1 MHYRGLSRNDS
12 HDGYW
17 AGDQNWNE
25 GYWTFEDLCY
35 LDGYGYFQRKGKG
48 KGKGNKGKKGKDDEG
63 KGGKPGDGKG
73 KSN

>member
-12 HDGYW
+12 NDGYW

-48 KGKGNKGKKGKDDEG
+48 KGNKGKKGKDDEG